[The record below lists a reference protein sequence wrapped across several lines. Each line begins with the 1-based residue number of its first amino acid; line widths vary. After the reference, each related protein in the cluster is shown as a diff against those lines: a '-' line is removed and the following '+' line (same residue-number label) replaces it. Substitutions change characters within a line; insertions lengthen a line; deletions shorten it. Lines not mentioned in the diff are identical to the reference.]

1 MGFYGTFIYPHV
13 QVLTG
18 RLCQNPELDAIIHA
32 QARRARGSV
41 LEIGIGAGGILGLYD
56 ADGIHEVYGLDP
68 HPKMIE
74 KAARAA
80 QHVVFP
86 VKLLCAPAERI
97 PLEDDSVDTVFSTI
111 TFCSIPDLPLALREM
126 RRVLRPG
133 GELLFFEHGLHPDP
147 KIAERQRRGEARHK
161 WLYNGCHL
169 TRDIPGAIEAAG
181 FTFLE
186 NNAGEHPFGWLF
198 PHLWGWYGAAS

>member
-1 MGFYGTFIYPHV
+1 MGFYGRFIYPHV
-13 QVLTG
+13 QELTG
-18 RLCQNPELDAIIHA
+18 RLCQNPEMDALVQA
-32 QARRARGSV
+32 QAHRARGTV

-56 ADGIHEVYGLDP
+56 ADRIHDVYGLDP

-80 QHVVFP
+80 QKVPFP

-97 PLEDDSVDTVFSTI
+97 PLDDDSIDTVFSLL
-111 TFCSIPDLPLALREM
+111 TFCTIPDLPLALNEL
-126 RRVLRPG
+126 RRVLRPD

-147 KIAERQRRGEARHK
+147 TLAEKHRRGEPRHK

-169 TRDIPGAIEAAG
+169 MRDIPAAMEAGG
-181 FTFLE
+181 FTCRE
-186 NNAGEHPFGWLF
+186 NNAGEQPFGWLF